1 MIRFLLGKPGVRWQ
15 FELRA
20 IPVKRAEPDT
30 TGGVYES
37 MLAEVGAYEA
47 DDSSAY
53 ETAGSS
59 WDAGRAW

>member
-1 MIRFLLGKPGVRWQ
+1 
-15 FELRA
+15 
-20 IPVKRAEPDT
+20 
-30 TGGVYES
+30 

-47 DDSSAY
+47 DDASAY